1 MNINKLKGVIREKG
15 YSQKKLANEIGISLQ
30 SLNAKINGRA
40 DLTLSEV
47 INIIQILNIE
57 NPKEIFFDNCVS
69 KKQHNQRKGA

>member
-69 KKQHNQRKGA
+69 KKQQKQRKGA